1 MECVNCGIY
10 GHTFRDCT
18 APVMSFGI
26 CAIKFIDSAPHY
38 LLVRRRDSLCY
49 MEFLRGKYKL
59 DKIDYI
65 TLLINGMT
73 VEERGRL
80 LVRPFEKLW
89 SDLWNGQNTR
99 QFRTEFE
106 NARRN
111 FENLKTNGDSNGK
124 TLSQY
129 IETCTQHFT
138 EAEWG
143 FPKGRRALRERE
155 EDCALREFKEE
166 TGIPSKFLTLLDE
179 PALVEEYVGTNNIP
193 YKQTY
198 FIACCK
204 PNIIAMIQPNNHVM
218 KREIGDIGWFKF
230 EDALVRIRESNPHKR
245 AVLTELDRRVRE
257 GDLREK
263 LATVLEWESS

>member
-1 MECVNCGIY
+1 MECLNCGKY

-26 CAIKFIDSAPHY
+26 CSIKIVDGIPHY

-65 TLLINGMT
+65 KLLINGMT

-80 LVRPFEKLW
+80 LLKPFEKLW

-111 FENLKTNGDSNGK
+111 FENLKNTGDCNGK
-124 TLSQY
+124 TLASY
-129 IETCTQHFT
+129 IETATEHFT

-143 FPKGRRALRERE
+143 FPKGRRASKEQE
-155 EDCALREFKEE
+155 QECALREFKEE
-166 TGIPSKFLTLLDE
+166 TGILSKFITLLEE
-179 PALVEEYVGTNNIP
+179 PPLIEEYVGTNNIP

-198 FIACCK
+198 FIGCCK
-204 PNIIAMIQPNNHVM
+204 PNIIATIQPNNHIM

-230 EDALVRIRESNPHKR
+230 DDALARIRQSNTEKR
-245 AVLTELDRRVRE
+245 ALLTELNRRICE
-257 GDLREK
+257 GDLRDK
-263 LATVLEWESS
+263 LINVLEWEVS